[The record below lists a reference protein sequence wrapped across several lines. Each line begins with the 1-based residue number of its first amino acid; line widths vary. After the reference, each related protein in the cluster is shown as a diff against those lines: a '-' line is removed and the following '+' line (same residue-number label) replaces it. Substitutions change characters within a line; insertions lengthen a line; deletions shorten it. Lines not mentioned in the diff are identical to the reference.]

1 MSLLLNILWLICG
14 GFFTGLGYILG
25 GLLICLSIIG
35 IPFGLQLMK
44 LGAAVMTP
52 FGKELV
58 ESPFANNP
66 LSLVFNIIWL
76 LLFGWAIALAHIT
89 VAIPLFISIIGIPFA
104 WQHIKLAPLALLPF
118 GRDLR

>member
-1 MSLLLNILWLICG
+1 MSLILNILWLICG
-14 GFFTGLGYILG
+14 GFITGIAYILG
-25 GLLICLSIIG
+25 GLLLCLSIIG

-58 ESPFANNP
+58 ESHFANNP
-66 LSLVFNIIWL
+66 LSLIFNIIWL
-76 LLFGWAIALAHIT
+76 VLFGWAIAIAHIT
-89 VAIPLFISIIGIPFA
+89 IAIPLFISIIGIPFA

>member
-1 MSLLLNILWLICG
+1 MSLLLNILWLVCG
-14 GFFTGLGYILG
+14 GFLTGLGYILG

>member
-14 GFFTGLGYILG
+14 GFLTGIGYILG

-89 VAIPLFISIIGIPFA
+89 VAIPLFVSIIGIPFA

-118 GRDLR
+118 GRDLH

>member
-1 MSLLLNILWLICG
+1 VSIYTLSNSLLENASEVNK
-14 GFFTGLGYILG
+14 FFG

-66 LSLVFNIIWL
+66 LLPSQ
-76 LLFGWAIALAHIT
+76 GKIT
-89 VAIPLFISIIGIPFA
+89 V
-104 WQHIKLAPLALLPF
+104 
-118 GRDLR
+118 

>member
-14 GFFTGLGYILG
+14 GFLTGIGYILG

-104 WQHIKLAPLALLPF
+104 LQHIKLAPLALLPF

>member
-25 GLLICLSIIG
+25 GLLICLSING

-89 VAIPLFISIIGIPFA
+89 VAIPLFVSIIGIPFA

>member
-1 MSLLLNILWLICG
+1 MSLILNILWLICG
-14 GFFTGLGYILG
+14 GFLTGIAYIFG

-76 LLFGWAIALAHIT
+76 VLFGWAIALAHIT

>member
-89 VAIPLFISIIGIPFA
+89 VAIPLFVSIIGIPFA

>member
-14 GFFTGLGYILG
+14 GFFAGIGYILG
-25 GLLICLSIIG
+25 GILICLSIIG

-58 ESPFANNP
+58 ESPFVNNP

-76 LLFGWAIALAHIT
+76 LLFGWAIALAHVT
-89 VAIPLFISIIGIPFA
+89 VAIPLFFSLIGILFA
-104 WQHIKLAPLALLPF
+104 WQHIKVAQLALLPF

>member
-14 GFFTGLGYILG
+14 GFLTGIGYILG
-25 GLLICLSIIG
+25 GILICLSIIG
-35 IPFGLQLMK
+35 IPFGLQLIK